1 MTKYIVIH
9 EHAGGT
15 TSYLVEYKKKPTIS
29 QLVRCL
35 DLNFEPSRE
44 EGLIIDRVAK
54 NEPITLDWQDSDA
67 EEFEEFADEDD
78 EDHTDR
84 AIAEAISGLELVVD
98 DEDEDGEVQY
108 LNHYRCAH
116 EDPSRSGHG
125 KPADEWTMV
134 WSCMCND
141 KCPTCNAEIEPYK
154 SDELPAPA
162 AS

>member
-1 MTKYIVIH
+1 MPKYIVLH
-9 EHAGGT
+9 EHAHGI
-15 TSYLVEYKKKPTIS
+15 SHFLVEYKEEPTIS

-35 DLNFEPSRE
+35 DLEFEPSKAE
-44 EGLIIDRVAK
+44 FLTVTRVDDD
-54 NEPITLDWQDSDA
+54 EPTILDWQDSDA
-67 EEFEEFADEDD
+67 EEFDEFADKDDD
-78 EDHTDR
+78 E
-84 AIAEAISGLELVVD
+84 EA
-98 DEDEDGEVQY
+98 QY

-154 SDELPAPA
+154 SDELPTTTQ
-162 AS
+162 